1 MGPREARSRYDA
13 RMPRCPRCGSEH
25 EGDCPPKVTAAE
37 TSVQRPRRANAGA
50 DSGASPS
57 APSAPPAPA
66 PPGPPPVPDALDNLV
81 DRLRAGPEGVA
92 LKAGSRVGEYEIVGP
107 LGKGGMG
114 IVYSAR
120 HPVIGKRVAVKV
132 LRGDY
137 AADPEAVE
145 RFVSEARAV
154 NEIGHPNIVDIF
166 AFGELPDG
174 RPFFVM
180 ELLEGESL
188 RQRLHRDKQVPLV
201 EALSILVPVCGALA
215 AAHKAGIVHRDLKP
229 DNVMIVR
236 GREGGRVIK
245 LLDFGVAKLSSG
257 KGPTRVGLVLGT
269 PRYMAPEQIRG
280 LPVEARGDLYALG
293 VLLYETICGHPPFSG
308 KTIDEITASRAAGL
322 MAMHIHVPAVPA
334 ALERL
339 VERLLDA
346 EPTRRPESATI
357 VQIELAG
364 MLSQAGGGH
373 EPVTEPTRPAKP
385 RSSGLLLG
393 LLAIGVLGGAGY
405 VAAPYVLG
413 RPRAPAPVVR
423 PPDAAPVKVTPL
435 GAAGAEAPP
444 PAKKKPAAREKEKEK
459 ERPAE
464 KKATLVVHADQPRVS
479 FTLDGVPVG
488 DGTGQ
493 LRLADLEPGRTYRVR
508 AEARFHKP
516 REERIKLRTA
526 EVRELRWTLQRAP
539 RGTR

>member
-1 MGPREARSRYDA
+1 
-13 RMPRCPRCGSEH
+13 MPRCPRCGSEH
-25 EGDCPPKVTAAE
+25 EGACPPKVTADA

-50 DSGASPS
+50 DSGAS
-57 APSAPPAPA
+57 APSAPAAPA
-66 PPGPPPVPDALDNLV
+66 AAAPPPVPDALDHLV
-81 DRLRAGPEGVA
+81 DRLRAGPEGVT
-92 LKAGSRVGEYEIVGP
+92 LKAGSPVGEYEIEAP

-166 AFGELPDG
+166 AFGALPDG

-188 RQRLHRDKQVPLV
+188 RQRLHRDKQVPVV

-236 GREGGRVIK
+236 GREGGRLVK

-308 KTIDEITASRAAGL
+308 KTIDEITASRVAGL
-322 MAMHIHVPAVPA
+322 MPMHIHVPSVPA

-346 EPTRRPESATI
+346 EPTRRPESATV
-357 VQIELAG
+357 VQIELAAL
-364 MLSQAGGGH
+364 LSGAGGGA
-373 EPVTEPTRPAKP
+373 EPVTEPTRPAKS

-393 LLAIGVLGGAGY
+393 ILTVGALGGAGY
-405 VAAPYVLG
+405 LAAPYVL
-413 RPRAPAPVVR
+413 RRTPAPAPVVR
-423 PPDAAPVKVTPL
+423 APDAAPVQVMPL
-435 GAAGAEAPP
+435 GAAGAAAPQ
-444 PAKKKPAAREKEKEK
+444 PAKKKAAARDK

-464 KKATLVVHADQPRVS
+464 KKATLVVQADQPRVS
-479 FTLDGVPVG
+479 FTLDGAPVG
-488 DGTGQ
+488 DGTGK
-493 LRLADLEPGRTYRVR
+493 LRLSDLEAGRTYRVR

-516 REERIKLRTA
+516 REERIKLRAA
-526 EVRELRWTLQRAP
+526 EVRELKWTLQRAP